1 MKKIFV
7 IMACMMMVVVNL
19 ISQVAQNNH
28 PYRKTYDLLNTHWV
42 SKIENC
48 CSNYYDFKEHGS
60 YIFYS
65 GERDEYCP
73 GIYSIKKDTLFLHE
87 FYSDEDDPFEILDRE
102 AKFVALINEN
112 SFQLLYREDLIRTKK
127 GEIKWLRTKL
137 DKPTFR
143 KTNGSVPHVV
153 SPK

>member
-1 MKKIFV
+1 
-7 IMACMMMVVVNL
+7 MVVVNL

>member
-1 MKKIFV
+1 
-7 IMACMMMVVVNL
+7 MACMMMVVVNL